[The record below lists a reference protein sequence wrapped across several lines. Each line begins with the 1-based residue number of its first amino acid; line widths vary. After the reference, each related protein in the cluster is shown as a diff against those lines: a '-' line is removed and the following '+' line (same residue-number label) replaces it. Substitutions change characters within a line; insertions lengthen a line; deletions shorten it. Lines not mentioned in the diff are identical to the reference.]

1 MIKRLQNKC
10 IRLGI
15 VSTVFLFVGCKQ
27 NQSKALCG
35 TWSIKEMTVNQ
46 KNFAPY
52 LYVNTFGLHCNDK
65 SAWFHA
71 SYFFESDKSAHWEI
85 VENKG
90 VIDSIRIKSKIKI
103 YNDNFSVKIVKSNET
118 EQFHLI
124 MESKNVYIV
133 AYKIIDDY

>member
-1 MIKRLQNKC
+1 
-10 IRLGI
+10 
-15 VSTVFLFVGCKQ
+15 
-27 NQSKALCG
+27 
-35 TWSIKEMTVNQ
+35 MTVNQ
-46 KNFAPY
+46 KNFSPY
-52 LYVNTFGLHCNDK
+52 LYVNTFGFHCNGK

-103 YNDNFSVKIVKSNET
+103 YNDNFSIKIVKSNET
-118 EQFHLI
+118 GQFHLV
-124 MESKNVYIV
+124 MESKNVYIA